1 MSCTFDE
8 LHNKLITKYNQYFI
22 LKIKVVEN
30 LPNYNELKYLYIQN
44 ATIHNNHVFNNNYID
59 AGFNLLLTNEV
70 ICDNTKVN
78 KIDFGVKCSGKM
90 ICDNGKEYPSGYY
103 MYPRSSTGSKTAV
116 RLANSV
122 GIIDSGYRG
131 NLMGCFDVNTNINN
145 ISSFDSYTS
154 LVQICAPSL
163 VPIVVFVVDELDEN
177 TERGIG
183 GFGSTG
189 K

>member
-1 MSCTFDE
+1 
-8 LHNKLITKYNQYFI
+8 L
-22 LKIKVVEN
+22 
-30 LPNYNELKYLYIQN
+30 
-44 ATIHNNHVFNNNYID
+44 NNNFID
-59 AGFNLLLTNEV
+59 AGFNLLLRDV
-70 ICDNTKVN
+70 INCDSSKVN

-103 MYPRSSTGSKTAV
+103 MYPRSSTGSKTAL

-131 NLMGCFDVNTNINN
+131 NLMACFDVITNTNSP
-145 ISSFDSYTS
+145 SSFDSYTS
-154 LVQICAPSL
+154 LVQVCAPSL
-163 VPIVVFVVDELDEN
+163 VPIVIFIVDELDED
-177 TERGIG
+177 TERGDG